1 MESDE
6 EEVELLA
13 TECEPVEHVG
23 ISHDGLRHALAHLTV
38 MDLFNCECV
47 CREWY
52 ALLRE
57 TGDTCWFSAIK
68 TTWPSTSGF
77 DATAIGTDPRDLAIR
92 MLGRGRH
99 QRRVEQHLQLA
110 ITITTSSSTTD
121 LTTMLPRHW
130 PNPTVV
136 DVAQTF
142 EYAASQAARYAS
154 SDLGSGLEFDVHLPL
169 PSRYPIEA
177 APDGHA
183 VMLDYACLV
192 DAMWL
197 EADRAASAGCIAV
210 PPPGTPP
217 PESPDLEVGG
227 VRR

>member
-23 ISHDGLRHALAHLTV
+23 ISHDGLRHAIAHLTV

-77 DATAIGTDPRDLAIR
+77 DATAIGTDPEICNSHA
-92 MLGRGRH
+92 GKGT
-99 QRRVEQHLQLA
+99 A
-110 ITITTSSSTTD
+110 
-121 LTTMLPRHW
+121 P
-130 PNPTVV
+130 
-136 DVAQTF
+136 
-142 EYAASQAARYAS
+142 AS
-154 SDLGSGLEFDVHLPL
+154 G
-169 PSRYPIEA
+169 
-177 APDGHA
+177 
-183 VMLDYACLV
+183 
-192 DAMWL
+192 
-197 EADRAASAGCIAV
+197 
-210 PPPGTPP
+210 
-217 PESPDLEVGG
+217 
-227 VRR
+227 